1 MKKIS
6 VVIPCYNSQN
16 YLKSTVDRICN
27 LLKGKDYE
35 IILVN
40 DCSSDSTIDTIVSI
54 VNENNNIL
62 GIDLAHNTGQHNAT
76 MAGFH
81 YVTGD
86 YVLTCADDG
95 QSPIEKW
102 DEMIKALDDG
112 YDVSTIRY
120 EERGKR
126 SFHRKIGSK
135 ISRLFSKW
143 LIEQPEQGG
152 VAFEFA
158 AKRFIIDEMI
168 RYQSPYASMNGLV
181 LRATWNLKVILCDQH
196 QREEGKSGY
205 TFKKLVRLF
214 LNQSTA
220 FSIKPLRLSSVI
232 GCAVASI
239 GFIMGLIT
247 FIRKM
252 IGEDILPGYSSTTII
267 LLIGL
272 GLIMIMLGL
281 IGEYVGRIYM
291 VINASP
297 QYVVRNEIRKN

>member
-102 DEMIKALDDG
+102 DEMIKALDSSND
-112 YDVSTIRY
+112 S
-120 EERGKR
+120 
-126 SFHRKIGSK
+126 H
-135 ISRLFSKW
+135 
-143 LIEQPEQGG
+143 
-152 VAFEFA
+152 
-158 AKRFIIDEMI
+158 
-168 RYQSPYASMNGLV
+168 YQA
-181 LRATWNLKVILCDQH
+181 
-196 QREEGKSGY
+196 
-205 TFKKLVRLF
+205 
-214 LNQSTA
+214 
-220 FSIKPLRLSSVI
+220 IKN
-232 GCAVASI
+232 
-239 GFIMGLIT
+239 
-247 FIRKM
+247 
-252 IGEDILPGYSSTTII
+252 ILPILFTNCFDGLSNSNKVSIAQDLINIANTNELFNKVYAQLQKDFNAII
-267 LLIGL
+267 RG
-272 GLIMIMLGL
+272 
-281 IGEYVGRIYM
+281 
-291 VINASP
+291 
-297 QYVVRNEIRKN
+297 